1 MRSKISVIGENG
13 ESVVTSLKAAGRA
26 DVTWVRGDAY
36 ADCAGSEVVVLAEG
50 ADVRAAAKAAAVRA
64 AASVIVVAT
73 ERFASDTS
81 GALKASL
88 FPRPRLFG
96 VAPADAVAAVD
107 AVLFARDE
115 TFTVAALCRGELG
128 VEDRVETVPARV
140 GRGGLRAIG

>member
-1 MRSKISVIGENG
+1 MRSKISVIGDNG
-13 ESVVTSLKAAGRA
+13 ESLVDALRAAGRA
-26 DVTWVRGDAY
+26 DVTWVQGDAY
-36 ADCAGSEVVVLAEG
+36 ADVAGSEVVVLADG
-50 ADVRAAAKAAAVRA
+50 ADVGAAAKAAAVRA

-73 ERFASDTS
+73 ERFADDTAT
-81 GALKASL
+81 ALKASL

-96 VAPADAVAAVD
+96 VAPDDATAAVD

-115 TFTVAALCRGELG
+115 PLTVAALCRGELG

>member
-1 MRSKISVIGENG
+1 MRSKISVIGRHG
-13 ESVVTSLKAAGRA
+13 ESLVEALRAAQRA

-36 ADCAGSEVVVLAEG
+36 ADVAGSEVVVLAEG
-50 ADVRAAAKAAAVRA
+50 ADVGAAARAAAVRA

-73 ERFASDTS
+73 ARFTSDTAD
-81 GALKASL
+81 ALEASL

-96 VAPADAVAAVD
+96 VAAEDAAPAVD
-107 AVLFARDE
+107 AVLFGRDE

>member
-1 MRSKISVIGENG
+1 MRSKISVIGDNG
-13 ESVVTSLKAAGRA
+13 ESLVDALRAAGRA
-26 DVTWVRGDAY
+26 DVTWVRESAY
-36 ADCAGSEVVVLAEG
+36 ADAAGSEVVVLADG
-50 ADVRAAAKAAAVRA
+50 ADIAAAAKAAAVRA

-73 ERFASDTS
+73 ERFADDTAT
-81 GALKASL
+81 ALKASL

-96 VAPADAVAAVD
+96 VAPGDAVAAVD

-115 TFTVAALCRGELG
+115 PFTVAALCRGELG